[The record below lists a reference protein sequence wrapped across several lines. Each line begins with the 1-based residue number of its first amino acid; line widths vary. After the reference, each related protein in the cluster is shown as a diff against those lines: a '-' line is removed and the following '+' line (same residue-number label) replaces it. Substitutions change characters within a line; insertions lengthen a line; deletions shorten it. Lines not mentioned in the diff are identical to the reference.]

1 MQVGRLTQS
10 DDDFNNFC
18 LSSTAAMSSGGLERI
33 LLGLKPVRQQQS
45 TAEPNRLRRAKKKAA
60 RPPMQQ
66 VYIDPVDGSVRV
78 LGSVRD
84 GSARLGATAG
94 GAPATST
101 PAAGSYL
108 DRVAN
113 KHGVW
118 THGVCSQSADADL
131 DRQHQPRP
139 PPKPQPQPQPQSQP
153 QASMSA
159 QVTDPQSLS
168 VLLSGGGSAAATAVG
183 GASVAIAE
191 DGAISCSPAAESARA
206 AEPVEIQFCESMNG
220 GKSTALKFCPA
231 ITREELAAASS
242 RARREAATA
251 AAREV
256 AAAEPTAAPG
266 ARQRQPKPASH
277 VASCTCG
284 ACRRK
289 RKLRPTGGAP
299 VRYHRGGVP
308 LVTAIM
314 EASGLKATTKSD
326 WNVMWTLQHLKAYHF
341 KALQRHQFVNQ
352 FPRTHECCNKSSL
365 ARNVSRMGTVHG
377 AKHFDFVP
385 RTFVLPKERDMFHQE
400 WERCRRDAMG
410 GESVPWM
417 VKPASAACGR
427 GIYITEEFDDCPTE
441 GLDEFVVSRYIPNPL
456 LINGIKFDLRVRTVR
471 CLLLPQQLCSYSPT
485 LPPSCLHHRFMW
497 LSARSTH

>member
-1 MQVGRLTQS
+1 M
-10 DDDFNNFC
+10 
-18 LSSTAAMSSGGLERI
+18 
-33 LLGLKPVRQQQS
+33 LGLMQPVRQQQS

-66 VYIDPVDGSVRV
+66 VYIDPVDGSVSV

-84 GSARLGATAG
+84 GSARLGSAAG
-94 GAPATST
+94 GAPAVST
-101 PAAGSYL
+101 PAAVSYL

-118 THGVCSQSADADL
+118 THGVCSQNADAVDM
-131 DRQHQPRP
+131 RHQPP
-139 PPKPQPQPQPQSQP
+139 PPQPPQPQPQPQSQP

-159 QVTDPQSLS
+159 QATDPQSLS
-168 VLLSGGGSAAATAVG
+168 VPLSGGGGSAAATAVG
-183 GASVAIAE
+183 DASVAIAE
-191 DGAISCSPAAESARA
+191 DGGGGSKSCSPAAADSGARA
-206 AEPVEIQFCESMNG
+206 AEPVEIQFCESLNG

-231 ITREELAAASS
+231 ITREELGAASS

-299 VRYHRGGVP
+299 VRYHRVGIP

-314 EASGLKATTKSD
+314 EASGLKATAKSD

-427 GIYITEEFDDCPTE
+427 GIYITEDFDDCPTE

-456 LINGIKFDLRVRTVR
+456 LINGIKFDLRVRTAR
-471 CLLLPQQLCSYSPT
+471 CLLQPQHIVCS
-485 LPPSCLHHRFMW
+485 
-497 LSARSTH
+497 